1 MNWKRIN
8 LFVGPLLFTLVML
21 LPISDLST
29 EGKSVMACT
38 LWVAFWW
45 ITEAVELPVASIL
58 PIIIFPLSG
67 GLKLDE
73 ITSSY
78 GHPLIY
84 LFMGG
89 FIIGLAIQKWN
100 LHQRIA
106 FNIIEVVGTSEKRVI
121 LGFMLATAF
130 LSMWISNTATAVM
143 MLPIGLSV
151 VDHFGD
157 RKPFSKN
164 LMLGIAYAASIG
176 GVATLIGT
184 PPNIILAGIVKES
197 LGMEISF
204 FKWMVFA
211 TPFAIILL
219 FITWIYL
226 TRYKTENQPE
236 GTDFKMAKLPKMSLQ
251 EKRVSIVFALVAFL
265 WLTRSFIWEPI
276 FPGLDDTI
284 IAIIGAVLMFLIP
297 AGEGKGNLMDW
308 ESAKKLPWDVLLIFG
323 AGLAI
328 ARGFA
333 ETDLTTW
340 LASYFVHLEFL
351 PAFVIIILVIA
362 VINFLTEITSN
373 TATASLILPVL
384 VTLSVSLGVETLP
397 LLAGAAMAAS
407 CAFMLP
413 VATPPNA
420 IVFSSG
426 RITIKEMVQTG
437 FLLNVVSIVLTFCFV
452 NWVWGLVF

>member
-8 LFVGPLLFTLVML
+8 LFVGPLLFLLVMF
-21 LPISDLST
+21 LPMEGLSV
-29 EGKSVMACT
+29 EGKSVLACT

-67 GLKLDE
+67 GLKLAE
-73 ITSSY
+73 ITTSY
-78 GHPLIY
+78 GNPLIY

-151 VDHFGD
+151 VNHFGD
-157 RKPFSKN
+157 RKPFSRN

-176 GVATLIGT
+176 GIATLIGT

-197 LGMEISF
+197 LGVEISF
-204 FKWMVFA
+204 FRWMMFA
-211 TPFAIILL
+211 TPLSIILL
-219 FITWIYL
+219 LLTWFYL
-226 TRYKTENQPE
+226 TRYKIEE
-236 GTDFKMAKLPKMSLQ
+236 RAEAECFEMDKLPKMSVQ
-251 EKRVSIVFALVAFL
+251 EKRVAVVFVFVTFL

-308 ESAKKLPWDVLLIFG
+308 ESARKLPWDVLLIFG

-328 ARGFA
+328 AKGFA
-333 ETDLTTW
+333 QTDLTVW
-340 LASYFVHLEFL
+340 LAGYFVHLKFL
-351 PAFVIIILVIA
+351 PAFAIVILVIA

-397 LLAGAAMAAS
+397 LLAGAAIAAS

-426 RITIKEMVQTG
+426 KITIKEMVKTG
-437 FLLNVVSIVLTFCFV
+437 FVLNIISIVLTFCFV
-452 NWVWGLVF
+452 NWIWALIF

>member
-8 LFVGPLLFTLVML
+8 LLIGPLLFALVMF
-21 LPISDLST
+21 LPIGGLST

-106 FNIIEVVGTSEKRVI
+106 FNIIEIVGTSEKRVI

-204 FKWMVFA
+204 FQWMIFA
-211 TPFAIILL
+211 TPFSIILL
-219 FITWIYL
+219 LLTWIYL
-226 TRYKTENQPE
+226 TSYKIEVQPN
-236 GTDFKMAKLPKMSLQ
+236 GSDFKMAKLPKMSIQ
-251 EKRVSIVFALVAFL
+251 EKRVSIVFALIAFM

-308 ESAKKLPWDVLLIFG
+308 ESARKLPWDVLLIFG

-328 ARGFA
+328 AKGFA

-340 LASYFVHLEFL
+340 LAGYFIQLEFL
-351 PAFVIIILVIA
+351 PAFAILILVIT

-426 RITIKEMVQTG
+426 KITIKEMVQTG
-437 FLLNVVSIVLTFCFV
+437 FLLNVISIVLTFCFV
-452 NWVWGLVF
+452 NWVWALVF

>member
-8 LFVGPLLFTLVML
+8 LFIGPLLFIIVML
-21 LPISDLST
+21 LPVDGLST

-58 PIIIFPLSG
+58 PIVIFPLSG
-67 GLKLDE
+67 GLQLGE
-73 ITSSY
+73 ITASY

-106 FNIIEVVGTSEKRVI
+106 YNIIEVVGTSEKRVI

-151 VDHFGD
+151 VNHFGD

-204 FKWMVFA
+204 FRWMVFA
-211 TPFAIILL
+211 TPFSILL
-219 FITWIYL
+219 LIITWAYL
-226 TRYKTENQPE
+226 TRYKIEEQATKESFQ
-236 GTDFKMAKLPKMSLQ
+236 MAKLPKMSVQ
-251 EKRVSIVFALVAFL
+251 EKRVSIVFVLVAFL

-308 ESAKKLPWDVLLIFG
+308 ESARKLPWDVLLIFG

-328 ARGFA
+328 AKGFA

-340 LASYFVHLEFL
+340 LAGYFVHLNFL
-351 PAFVIIILVIA
+351 PAFAIIFLVIA

-397 LLAGAAMAAS
+397 LLAGAAIAAS

-420 IVFSSG
+420 IIFSSG
-426 RITIKEMVQTG
+426 KVTIKEMVKTG
-437 FLLNVVSIVLTFCFV
+437 FLLNVLSIVITFCFV
-452 NWVWGLVF
+452 NWIWGLVF